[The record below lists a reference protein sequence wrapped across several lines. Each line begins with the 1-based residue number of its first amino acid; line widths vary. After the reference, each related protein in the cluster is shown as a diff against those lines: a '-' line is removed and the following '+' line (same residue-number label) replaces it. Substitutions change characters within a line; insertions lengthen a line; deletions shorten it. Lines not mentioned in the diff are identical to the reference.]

1 MLYILNFPNPTVVVE
16 SFGAPRMLTVKLC
29 WTVSLLAYKL
39 LKSLW
44 PEITRF
50 VYKQVRKFVKFL
62 ALYLDH
68 PLLLTEL

>member
-1 MLYILNFPNPTVVVE
+1 
-16 SFGAPRMLTVKLC
+16 MLTVKLC